1 MSDSFFIHDS
11 EDLHQ
16 ERASWS
22 EINNNT
28 QSHSSLKKKKKI
40 QCIHKLQLLLEH

>member
-11 EDLHQ
+11 EDLQQ

-28 QSHSSLKKKKKI
+28 QSHSSLKKKKKKKKPV
-40 QCIHKLQLLLEH
+40 HT

>member
-11 EDLHQ
+11 EDLQQ

-28 QSHSSLKKKKKI
+28 QSHSSLKKKKI

>member
-11 EDLHQ
+11 EDRQQ

-28 QSHSSLKKKKKI
+28 QITFKFEKKKKKKPL
-40 QCIHKLQLLLEH
+40 HT